1 MQLVKFNPLTNLW
14 TKTKII
20 NKMNT
25 RGLFLM
31 YLNSKT
37 IIMNHSKTWE
47 IQFNKI
53 IFQKMKTKS
62 LKWTSKCRIF
72 KTYKISIII
81 LLKKIQGHN
90 QLQDHNQHQDH
101 NQLQDLG
108 KATEG
113 ILNLEGVILPKEGAI
128 KIKNNK
134 LDPNL
139 LNSSKHSL
147 LLFFPT

>member
-1 MQLVKFNPLTNLW
+1 MQLVKFNPFTNLW
-14 TKTKII
+14 TKLKII
-20 NKMNT
+20 NIKNT

-37 IIMNHSKTWE
+37 IIMNHFKTWE

-81 LLKKIQGHN
+81 LHKKIQGHN